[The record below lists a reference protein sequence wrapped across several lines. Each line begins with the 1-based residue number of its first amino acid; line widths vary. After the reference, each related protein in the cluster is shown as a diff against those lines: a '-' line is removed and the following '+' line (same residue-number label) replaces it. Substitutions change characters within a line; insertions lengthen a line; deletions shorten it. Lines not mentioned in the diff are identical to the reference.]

1 MHQWVTI
8 IGIWEILQNLILKT
22 FLSSPI
28 WIWNSVIHTLE
39 YMIFCKPIHH
49 GSIVHGI
56 FFIGWFQLSWFVV
69 VTIIILI
76 VILLL
81 SVLINQFMPP
91 TFCLCF
97 AFTGIKF
104 RGMLHHVCDVAYDE
118 NMCGPIR
125 TLKCRRTNLLINYMY
140 YLSFFTFSLVLT
152 VV

>member
-8 IGIWEILQNLILKT
+8 IWIWEILQNLILKT
-22 FLSSPI
+22 FLPSPI

-49 GSIVHGI
+49 GSICTWYI
-56 FFIGWFQLSWFVV
+56 FHWSISV
-69 VTIIILI
+69 I
-76 VILLL
+76 VICCCYYYYLNSY
-81 SVLINQFMPP
+81 SVIECVNQFMPP
-91 TFCLCF
+91 TFWLCF

-125 TLKCRRTNLLINYMY
+125 TLKCRRTDLLINYMY
-140 YLSFFTFSLVLT
+140 YLSFFSFSLVLT